1 MKYTIIDTET
11 GKRVDEVR
19 DKEKNDINK
28 RDPIKR
34 IVEKG
39 IEEGEELSPM
49 DPPEAYDTNYA
60 IKDVDFESM
69 AESLHSLMDE
79 HKEVISELQNFEA
92 SLIAFHKDGFRMT
105 KEINESFATFFSF
118 FDNDILVHNRKEER
132 HLFPILKQR
141 LIESGEHSKEAI
153 PKTPVDLMEDDHI
166 KFIQLASLTFNILG
180 LAVRLPDKHSRMLTY
195 DVAYN
200 TGIELVELL
209 RLHIYREDNIL
220 FPLAHKLLTKSEFLN
235 IEERMKFS
243 MEAPPKK

>member
-1 MKYTIIDTET
+1 MKYTIIDKET
-11 GKRVDEVR
+11 SKRVDEVR

-49 DPPEAYDTNYA
+49 DPPEAYDADYA

-69 AESLHSLMDE
+69 AESLKSLINE
-79 HKEVISELQNFEA
+79 HKEVISELENFET
-92 SLIAFHKDGFRMT
+92 SLIAFKTVGFRMT
-105 KEINESFATFFSF
+105 KEINDSFAAFFSF

-141 LIESGEHSKEAI
+141 LIESGEHSKELI
-153 PKTPVDLMEDDHI
+153 PKTSVDLMEDDHV

-180 LAVRLPDKHSRMLTY
+180 LAVRLPDKHSQMLTF

-209 RLHIYREDNIL
+209 KLHIYREDNIL
-220 FPLAHKLLTKSEFLN
+220 FPLAQKLLTKAEFSK
-235 IEERMKFS
+235 IEEIMSFLV
-243 MEAPPKK
+243 E

>member
-1 MKYTIIDTET
+1 MKYKIIDTET
-11 GKRVDEVR
+11 GKRIDDVDE
-19 DKEKNDINK
+19 KEMNNIKK

-92 SLIAFHKDGFRMT
+92 SLIAFHKEGFRMT
-105 KEINESFATFFSF
+105 KEVNDSFATFFSF

-132 HLFPILKQR
+132 HLFPILSQR
-141 LIESGEHSKEAI
+141 LIESGEHSKEEI
-153 PKTPVDLMEDDHI
+153 PKTSVDLMEDDHV

-180 LAVRLPDKHSRMLTY
+180 LAVRLPDKHSQMLTY

-209 RLHIYREDNIL
+209 KLHIYREDNIL
-220 FPLAHKLLTKSEFLN
+220 FPLAQKLLTNAEFSE
-235 IEERMKFS
+235 IEEKMKFS
-243 MEAPPKK
+243 IE

>member
-1 MKYTIIDTET
+1 MKYKIIDTET
-11 GKRVDEVR
+11 GKRIDDVDE
-19 DKEKNDINK
+19 KEMNNIKK

-92 SLIAFHKDGFRMT
+92 SLIAFHKEGFRMT
-105 KEINESFATFFSF
+105 KEVNDSFATFFSF

-141 LIESGEHSKEAI
+141 LIESGEHSNEPI
-153 PKTPVDLMEDDHI
+153 PKTPVDLMEDDHV

-180 LAVRLPDKHSRMLTY
+180 LAARLPDKHSRMLTS

-200 TGIELVELL
+200 SGIELVELL

-220 FPLAHKLLTKSEFLN
+220 FPLAQKLLTKVELSD
-235 IEERMKFS
+235 IEEKL
-243 MEAPPKK
+243 

>member
-1 MKYTIIDTET
+1 MKYKIIDTET
-11 GKRVDEVR
+11 GKRVDDVGK
-19 DKEKNDINK
+19 KEKNDLKKIY
-28 RDPIKR
+28 PIRR

-39 IEEGEELSPM
+39 IEKDEELSPM

-60 IKDVDFESM
+60 ITDVDFESM
-69 AESLHSLMDE
+69 AESLHSLIDE
-79 HKEVISELQNFEA
+79 HKEVIGELNNFEA
-92 SLIAFHKDGFRMT
+92 SLIAFQKEGFRMT
-105 KEINESFATFFSF
+105 KEISDSFSVFFSF
-118 FDNDILVHNRKEER
+118 FDSNILVHNRKEER

-180 LAVRLPDKHSRMLTY
+180 LATRLPDNRSRMLTF

-200 TGIELVELL
+200 SGIELVELL

-220 FPLAHKLLTKSEFLN
+220 FPLAQKLLTKTEFLK
-235 IEERMKFS
+235 IEEKLTFPNEGS
-243 MEAPPKK
+243 LN